1 MTDPIELDGVSKTY
15 GDVVAVHNVSL
26 SIEPGT
32 YHCLLGPNG
41 SGKSTLIRLALG
53 LTQPDEGA
61 VSTPETVVG
70 CGFEQPNFFD
80 DLTVY
85 ENIDIFADIVG
96 ADNDWLDTLGEEF
109 GLLPFLD
116 TRAGALSS
124 GYARKLDLVL
134 ALMREPEFLFLD
146 EALDALDDASEE
158 RFLEFLA
165 EFVGEDRTVV
175 VSTHYVPSFEPYLDR
190 VTLMQDGD
198 IVSDDPSDQ
207 FTAEDGDVRSQYVE
221 TAFPGNDSG

>member
-1 MTDPIELDGVSKTY
+1 MTDAIELDDVTKTY

-70 CGFEQPNFFD
+70 CGFEHPNFFD

-85 ENIDIFADIVG
+85 ENIDIFADIVN
-96 ADNDWLDTLGEEF
+96 ADGDWIDTLAAEF
-109 GLLPFLD
+109 GLEPFLD
-116 TRAGALSS
+116 VRAGTLSS

-134 ALMREPEFLFLD
+134 ALMREPDFLFLD
-146 EALDALDDASEE
+146 EALDALDDISEE
-158 RFLEFLA
+158 NFLDFLGEFA
-165 EFVGEDRTVV
+165 GEDRTVV

-190 VTLMQDGD
+190 VTLLQDGD
-198 IVSDDPSDQ
+198 IVFDEPSDQ
-207 FTAEDGDVRSQYVE
+207 LDLGDGGVRSHYVE
-221 TAFPGNDSG
+221 TVRE